1 MPAVEARPQWS
12 FPRTAP
18 PHGHRA
24 GHAVSGRVGP
34 KGERCSLQKGPADRI
49 RVVDDLSKNTRAELQ
64 QSVGDLEDP
73 RNLPRKQGC
82 PAARSEGSWLWASI
96 GRVVT
101 AIRDTDLLGLVGLE
115 LQAGDRP
122 PVRYTLGAVIG
133 EGAHGVVFAAQ
144 RRSEGVTTEVVLKIL
159 RPRAVRELGA
169 LAGPTIAKEVAALR
183 KLSEVAPMTPYVV
196 SFLDAGTVRLGDS
209 PLALPWIALEY
220 VEGGPD
226 GVTLR
231 ARVENAVAK
240 TGRAFDLPRA
250 QNAVH
255 CLTAG
260 VAAIHNVGVIHRDIT
275 PNNVL
280 ACGVGRNEVLKI
292 SDFGVARVSS
302 ATTFGDVLLGTPGYC
317 APEQSFPEKIGI
329 GPYTDVFGLA
339 CTIYFVLTGERYFNV
354 RSIPETLV
362 AVHQPERRT
371 ILEAQAVDSTL
382 REQPSMCTELDRIFA
397 RATRANPGER
407 LQSAQELGAS
417 LLSAL
422 HLL

>member
-1 MPAVEARPQWS
+1 
-12 FPRTAP
+12 
-18 PHGHRA
+18 
-24 GHAVSGRVGP
+24 
-34 KGERCSLQKGPADRI
+34 
-49 RVVDDLSKNTRAELQ
+49 
-64 QSVGDLEDP
+64 
-73 RNLPRKQGC
+73 
-82 PAARSEGSWLWASI
+82 
-96 GRVVT
+96 VVT
-101 AIRDTDLLGLVGLE
+101 AIRDADLLELVGLE
-115 LQAGDRP
+115 LHAGDRP
-122 PVRYTLGAVIG
+122 GVRYELGPVLG
-133 EGAHGVVFAAQ
+133 EGAHGVVFAAK
-144 RRSEGVTTEVVLKIL
+144 RRFESATTDVVLKIL

-196 SFLDAGTVRLGDS
+196 SFLDAGTVRIGDS

-220 VEGGPD
+220 VEGGAD

-240 TGRAFDLPRA
+240 TGHAFELARV

-255 CLTAG
+255 CLTEG
-260 VAAIHNVGVIHRDIT
+260 VAAIHHVGVIHRDIT

-280 ACGVGRNEVLKI
+280 ACGGGRNEVLKI

-339 CTIYFVLTGERYFNV
+339 CTIYFVITGERYFNV
-354 RSIPETLV
+354 RSIPETLMV
-362 AVHQPERRT
+362 VHQPDRRS
-371 ILEAQAVDSTL
+371 ILEGQAIHSTL
-382 REQPSMCTELDRIFA
+382 REQPTTCAQLDRILA
-397 RATRANPGER
+397 QATRANPAER
-407 LQSAQELGAS
+407 LQSAKELGSA

-422 HLL
+422 DSV

>member
-1 MPAVEARPQWS
+1 MA
-12 FPRTAP
+12 
-18 PHGHRA
+18 
-24 GHAVSGRVGP
+24 
-34 KGERCSLQKGPADRI
+34 
-49 RVVDDLSKNTRAELQ
+49 
-64 QSVGDLEDP
+64 
-73 RNLPRKQGC
+73 
-82 PAARSEGSWLWASI
+82 
-96 GRVVT
+96 T
-101 AIRDTDLLGLVGLE
+101 AIRDADLFALVGLE

-122 PVRYTLGAVIG
+122 EAEYRLGAVIG

-144 RRSEGVTTEVVLKIL
+144 RQFDSVTTDVVLKIL

-183 KLSEVAPMTPYVV
+183 KLSEVAPKTPYVV
-196 SFLDAGTVRLGDS
+196 SFLDAGTVRIGDS
-209 PLALPWIALEY
+209 PLALPWIALEH
-220 VEGGPD
+220 VEGGPE

-231 ARVENAVAK
+231 ARVEHAVAR
-240 TGRAFDLPRA
+240 TGHAFDLARA

-260 VAAIHNVGVIHRDIT
+260 VAAIHEVGVIHRDIT

-280 ACGVGRNEVLKI
+280 ACGTGRAEVLKI
-292 SDFGVARVSS
+292 SDFGVARVST

-317 APEQSFPEKIGI
+317 APEQSFPEKVGI

-339 CTIYFVLTGERYFNV
+339 CTVYFVFTGERYFNV

-371 ILEAQAVDSTL
+371 ILEAPAVDPAL
-382 REQPSMCTELDRIFA
+382 REQRTMCATLDRILA
-397 RATRANPGER
+397 QATRANPAER
-407 LQSAQELGAS
+407 LQSAQELGAA

-422 HLL
+422 